1 MEVSKDK
8 LLNRKKTQEYYEISR
23 DQVIKIFNYLDK
35 KRLLVRIGREQFVVK
50 ANLDLLFENGVTI
63 K

>member
-50 ANLDLLFENGVTI
+50 ANLDLLFENGVNI

>member
-1 MEVSKDK
+1 MERDK
-8 LLNRKKTQEYYEISR
+8 LMNRKKTQDYYELSR
-23 DQVIKIFNYLDK
+23 DQVIKVFNYLDK

-50 ANLDLLFENGVTI
+50 ANLDLLFENGVNI